1 MLESLFNKVA
11 GLQAS
16 NFINKRHQ
24 HRRFPVDIGRL
35 LRKPILKSIFE
46 WLLLGVANKIYAAA
60 KLPSLTH
67 LQSICITNQMT
78 VLYMTCNAGLI
89 WVEAK

>member
-11 GLQAS
+11 GLQVS
-16 NFINKRHQ
+16 NFVNKRHQ

-46 WLLLGVANKIYAAA
+46 WLLLGVAN
-60 KLPSLTH
+60 LH
-67 LQSICITNQMT
+67 SICITNQMT